1 MIIGTNPSMI
11 VEENFELDIQEF
23 AIGGKLIKG
32 SLIIPIE
39 RFEQLILSGGDSFK
53 DHLKRDLAQRLAEQI
68 LKEKFCE
75 ITQRDDPVTLTKHI
89 AIRCYLAPHDQV
101 KILRV
106 YDANLHQSR
115 RN

>member
-1 MIIGTNPSMI
+1 MDRDSFSM
-11 VEENFELDIQEF
+11 NFEEEIKIDVSEF
-23 AIGGKLIKG
+23 AIGGKLIRG